1 MFRCSV
7 IVVLLTFGFVSIPQV
22 DGTFHS
28 HNQTNIYPIRL
39 LFPSKISCVGGTDY
53 EQLQQLLNSPEVK
66 QILNSLN
73 PSLYILEKFER
84 FYSLLFHQDQEGE

>member
-1 MFRCSV
+1 MV
-7 IVVLLTFGFVSIPQV
+7 HSIA
-22 DGTFHS
+22 
-28 HNQTNIYPIRL
+28 IIRQISIL
-39 LFPSKISCVGGTDY
+39 YAYCFLFPSKISCVGGTDY